1 MPKRSPTSDFFY
13 FLMFASTLRTK
24 YLSQSEK
31 ALVCIEKL
39 EAMVINRD
47 VLAGLWGCYRG
58 GLGGLLVGSKICYKF
73 SCVVLSFRHPR
84 RLRGGSSRARAA
96 VPPMCSPCLS
106 RARSRSTRRWGYQRT
121 NAQNT
126 QANAHTNTQTNAHTL
141 SHTLARTH
149 HSVRAAISVAIDWED
164 HSDRQSHRYV
174 VYTLVVYWL

>member
-47 VLAGLWGCYRG
+47 VLAGFWGCYRG

-73 SCVVLSFRHPR
+73 SCVPLSFRHPR

-106 RARSRSTRRWGYQRT
+106 RARSRSTKRWVPTGGHGSQGPRVKRFRVGSHGVVSEKLSVFEVSG
-121 NAQNT
+121 AQNMKVT
-126 QANAHTNTQTNAHTL
+126 AFKKC
-141 SHTLARTH
+141 
-149 HSVRAAISVAIDWED
+149 ISVSKCLIEFN
-164 HSDRQSHRYV
+164 QKYFNN
-174 VYTLVVYWL
+174 